1 MSKIPNREELRQNL
15 QKELHCVIQHD
26 GWPCGSCFCTLEHD
40 VKLKEDIGEYWQ
52 AVLDFRGDYDDFE
65 WDTDTDTSK
74 FHDLII
80 ELHKKLKE

>member
-1 MSKIPNREELRQNL
+1 MNKIPNREEVRRNL
-15 QKELHCVIQHD
+15 ERELGCTIQHD
-26 GWPCGSCFCTLEHD
+26 GWPCGSCFCSVGDEWNLS
-40 VKLKEDIGEYWQ
+40 KDIGHYWQ

-65 WDTDTDTSK
+65 WDIDTDTSK